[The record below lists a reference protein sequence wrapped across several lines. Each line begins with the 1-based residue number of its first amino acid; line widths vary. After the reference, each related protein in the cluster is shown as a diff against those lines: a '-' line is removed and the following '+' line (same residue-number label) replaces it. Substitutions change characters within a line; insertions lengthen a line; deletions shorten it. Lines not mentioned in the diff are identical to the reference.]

1 MRLRVAGPRFRK
13 TPRTRVSRRRPSIGE
28 GGKEGGGEG
37 GREGGEGGASS
48 KRPREMLKEDW
59 VMASRVR
66 ERRVS

>member
-1 MRLRVAGPRFRK
+1 M
-13 TPRTRVSRRRPSIGE
+13 GE

-37 GREGGEGGASS
+37 GKEGGEGGASS

-66 ERRVS
+66 ERMASYASISVPGSRARYLFIE